1 MEPWMIVPASV
12 VAILMV
18 FVFGYSYIRSASRR
32 ENLRTLMP
40 QGNNRSES
48 EDAFD
53 SPQDENDPSALPP
66 ERSLEEKRSR
76 KNAEPTIEER
86 MFQAGIF
93 SEEQKQ
99 DFKRMR
105 VVLPIVLGLLGA
117 VGGVSRPDL
126 TSMLAFPLAGVII
139 GVLLPMRVL
148 ARKARQRDEEVMFFL
163 PLVIEQV
170 SIGVSSSL
178 DIGPCLARVVE
189 MADERDSHNPVTELL
204 RYAQFFIKSGV
215 SLQDALNE
223 VGRLSGNNDIKHSFK
238 ALAQVAKYGGEI
250 TKQLQDLSEAVSS
263 TREMRVEEKIK
274 KLELAATA
282 PVAFVFAGFL
292 FILLIGFGTCLMKG
306 LNGS

>member
-12 VAILMV
+12 VAMLMV
-18 FVFGYSYIRSASRR
+18 FIFGYSYIRSISRR
-32 ENLRTLMP
+32 ENLRSLMR
-40 QGNNRSES
+40 QRNQATDSDDALDEKVG
-48 EDAFD
+48 ED
-53 SPQDENDPSALPP
+53 DPSALPS
-66 ERSLEEKRSR
+66 ERSLEERRS
-76 KNAEPTIEER
+76 KKSSEPTIEEK
-86 MFQAGIF
+86 MFHAGIF
-93 SEEQKQ
+93 SEEQKR
-99 DFKRMR
+99 DFKRLR
-105 VVLPIVLGLLGA
+105 VLLPIVLGALGA
-117 VGGVSRPDL
+117 VGGFSQPDL
-126 TSMLAFPLAGVII
+126 ISMLGFPLAGVIL

-148 ARKARQRDEEVMFFL
+148 SRKAAQRDEEIMFFL

-223 VGRLSGNNDIKHSFK
+223 VGRISGNNDIKHSFK
-238 ALAQVAKYGGEI
+238 ALAQVARYGGEI
-250 TKQLQDLSEAVSS
+250 SKQLQDLSESVSS

-274 KLELAATA
+274 KLELSATA

-306 LNGS
+306 LGGG